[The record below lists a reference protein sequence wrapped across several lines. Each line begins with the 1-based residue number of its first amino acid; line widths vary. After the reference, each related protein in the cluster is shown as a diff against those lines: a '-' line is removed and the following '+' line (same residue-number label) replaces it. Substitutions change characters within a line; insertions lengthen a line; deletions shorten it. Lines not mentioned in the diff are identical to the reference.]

1 MNIIHILA
9 ITGGENVN
17 IKHIREKKN
26 FSQNQLADLVGV
38 DRSAIAKWETGK
50 AKPTADNLLKL
61 AEVLDCSIDEL
72 LR

>member
-1 MNIIHILA
+1 MSLKEKRTIRGLTQENLAKAMN
-9 ITGGENVN
+9 V
-17 IKHIREKKN
+17 
-26 FSQNQLADLVGV
+26 SQASV
-38 DRSAIAKWETGK
+38 AMWETGK